1 MAGVNKVIIV
11 GNLGRDPEVRYAQSG
26 MAICKLS
33 VAVTERVKDGSEGW
47 KDATEWFRVTLFGKQ
62 AENAGQY
69 LQKGRSVY
77 VEGRLKT
84 DKYKD
89 KEGVE
94 RTSVEV
100 IANTIQFLGGPGG
113 GAGAGRRDGGG
124 GGGGGGGSGGG
135 GGGGG
140 GDDAPQ
146 PPTASSTTTCRS
158 DPAAQ
163 SIWASHHHGLGEG
176 AEGAR
181 RPVRSTGARR
191 RRVRRPVRSTGGRC
205 VW

>member
-33 VAVTERVKDGSEGW
+33 VAVTERVKDGDAW
-47 KDATEWFRVTLFGKQ
+47 KDQTEWFRVTLFGKQ
-62 AENAGQY
+62 AESAGQY
-69 LQKGRSVY
+69 LQKGRQVY

-100 IANTIQFLGGPGG
+100 VGNVVRFL
-113 GAGAGRRDGGG
+113 GGG
-124 GGGGGGGSGGG
+124 GGGERAPKN
-135 GGGGG
+135 
-140 GDDAPQ
+140 DAPPAGDA
-146 PPTASSTTTCRS
+146 PPAS
-158 DPAAQ
+158 DGFVDDDLPF
-163 SIWASHHHGLGEG
+163 
-176 AEGAR
+176 
-181 RPVRSTGARR
+181 
-191 RRVRRPVRSTGGRC
+191 
-205 VW
+205 

>member
-11 GNLGRDPEVRYAQSG
+11 GNLGKDPEVRYSNSG

-33 VAVTERVKDGSEGW
+33 VAVTERVKDGDEW

-84 DKYKD
+84 EKYKD

-94 RTSVEV
+94 KTSTEV
-100 IANTIQFLGGPGG
+100 VANTIQFLGGGG
-113 GAGAGRRDGGG
+113 ERVVPDKAEDKRAKQAKKSDGV
-124 GGGGGGGSGGG
+124 
-135 GGGGG
+135 
-140 GDDAPQ
+140 DDDLPF
-146 PPTASSTTTCRS
+146 
-158 DPAAQ
+158 
-163 SIWASHHHGLGEG
+163 
-176 AEGAR
+176 
-181 RPVRSTGARR
+181 
-191 RRVRRPVRSTGGRC
+191 
-205 VW
+205 